1 MGMLFKIFN
10 WKRVNIITF
19 AILLVL
25 IVLNFYG
32 VYTNRFYFLKPY
44 NYIIPV
50 LAVIHALYLYVIWFK
65 IKENELPDPKM
76 RNLEYIVYVI
86 LLVYLFKIYDSV
98 NVVNSYS
105 QFQEHVLPSSFRFI
119 SILNLVLYCSM
130 PLLTLLSFWYRK
142 KLIGEYN
149 FENYNNN
156 LNIWQE

>member
-1 MGMLFKIFN
+1 MLFKIFN